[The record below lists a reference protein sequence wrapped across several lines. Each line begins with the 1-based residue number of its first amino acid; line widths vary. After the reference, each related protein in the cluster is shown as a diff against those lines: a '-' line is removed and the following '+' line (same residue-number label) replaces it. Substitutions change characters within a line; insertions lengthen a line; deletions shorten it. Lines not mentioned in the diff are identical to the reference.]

1 MKETVTLGMREQHR
15 LLVISEIE
23 RGEMRLEEGAAVLD
37 LSVRQVRRLVA
48 GYRVTGAAS
57 LVHGNHGRVPVNRVP
72 AEIRQAVVALA
83 SDRYAGVNSQHL
95 TELLLEHE
103 GLALSP
109 ATVKRIL
116 AKAGVDRPKTRRQ
129 PRHRRRR
136 PRAPKAGML
145 LQIDGS
151 HHAWLE
157 ERGPR
162 LVLIAGI
169 DDATGTVPAALFRER
184 EDAAGYLA
192 LLQQVCL
199 TVGIPLAVYHDGHG
213 IFGVV
218 NLKGSR
224 AYREGRIRYEPTQV
238 ERVLAELAIGSIAAQ
253 SPQAKGR
260 IERLF
265 GTFQDRLV
273 TELRLAGA
281 ATIEEANTVLDTY
294 LPRFNAQFAVP
305 ADDPVSAYRPWPE
318 DLAPERIFCFK
329 YQRQVGADNVVRFEQ
344 HRLQLRPTRE
354 RRHFARC
361 QVEVAEQLDGALVV
375 RYREQVLATHPAP
388 DEAPRLRARSGPRPT
403 IQQTRRE
410 ECVAVPS
417 ASSDTQE
424 RHTLRTSRKPPP
436 DHPWRQRY
444 TTPK

>member
-1 MKETVTLGMREQHR
+1 MTRASSSTGNLEECERSGKMSGLSAQRFCHCRKHEGDSDVGHARTTPAAGDQRDRAGRDAPGGGGGRARSLGPAGTTTGRGVPGNRSGQPRPWESRSSPGQPGACGDPAGGRGAGLRPLCRREQPAPHR
-15 LLVISEIE
+15 APA
-23 RGEMRLEEGAAVLD
+23 GA
-37 LSVRQVRRLVA
+37 RR
-48 GYRVTGAAS
+48 TGTES
-57 LVHGNHGRVPVNRVP
+57 R
-72 AEIRQAVVALA
+72 
-83 SDRYAGVNSQHL
+83 HL
-95 TELLLEHE
+95 
-103 GLALSP
+103 
-109 ATVKRIL
+109 KRIL

-265 GTFQDRLV
+265 GTCQDRLV

-329 YQRQVGADNVVRFEQ
+329 YQRQVGADNVVRFE
-344 HRLQLRPTRE
+344 
-354 RRHFARC
+354 
-361 QVEVAEQLDGALVV
+361 
-375 RYREQVLATHPAP
+375 
-388 DEAPRLRARSGPRPT
+388 
-403 IQQTRRE
+403 
-410 ECVAVPS
+410 
-417 ASSDTQE
+417 
-424 RHTLRTSRKPPP
+424 
-436 DHPWRQRY
+436 
-444 TTPK
+444 